1 MILSPGLSDLLLQA
15 TYIRYCWNTTW
26 KKGFEGVIK
35 HFYLKCKL
43 RHDLFKTFQI
53 VHKGL
58 VFIHLFCLSPCDATS
73 TTTILLPKGL
83 LDNHLYIQCSL
94 HEYSYGLIQSENRLH
109 TSKNNMTY
117 VTYHN
122 IFPLQSGC
130 YDISLDQIQHMTI

>member
-1 MILSPGLSDLLLQA
+1 M
-15 TYIRYCWNTTW
+15 
-26 KKGFEGVIK
+26 KGFIK

-94 HEYSYGLIQSENRLH
+94 HEYSYGLIQSENRLY

-122 IFPLQSGC
+122 IFPLQGGC
-130 YDISLDQIQHMTI
+130 YNKTNFQCLYDLDIIRSNSTYAYVAYDILL